1 MLIKTKSTSY
11 AKCIKTEYPMKI
23 YKINIFKII
32 RDEIKIKNKI
42 LKIYNMSRLYFKRQ
56 QKSKHA
62 PYNTYFIEHLKT
74 HRYDCIT
81 FIKVE

>member
-1 MLIKTKSTSY
+1 
-11 AKCIKTEYPMKI
+11 MKI

-62 PYNTYFIEHLKT
+62 PYNTYFIKHLKT
-74 HRYDCIT
+74 HR
-81 FIKVE
+81 